1 MLWPEEAP
9 DVIVDEFARAV
20 VDFLV
25 VLASATVSNSAGS
38 GDVPVMEELVQPM
51 G

>member
-9 DVIVDEFARAV
+9 DAIVDEFARAV

-25 VLASATVSNSAGS
+25 VWASAGASS
-38 GDVPVMEELVQPM
+38 GAETGAPVMGGLAQSR